1 MAKPYS
7 NRRLFDAEG
16 VNFLRWI
23 EPEEVQRMLAADEIT
38 VAIHPRTDRPWGF
51 KLKHKVEQLRD
62 TASLLPFSRPTRPED
77 RFRYEIPRAGDCR
90 TICLRRYGLRRFL
103 TSDHKVSI
111 ARKIIKV
118 SARKIDFTRPPYRTT
133 PSGLTMPLFE
143 ASSALNSS
151 AAASNLSA

>member
-7 NRRLFDAEG
+7 NRRLFDAAG

-51 KLKHKVEQLRD
+51 KLKHKLEQLRD

-77 RFRYEIPRAGDCR
+77 KFRYEIPRAGDCR
-90 TICLRRYGLRRFL
+90 TICLRRYSLRHFV
-103 TSDHKVSI
+103 SEDKKVTI
-111 ARKIIKV
+111 GRRIIKV
-118 SARKIDFTRPPYRTT
+118 SARKIDFTALAFRRTLQT
-133 PSGLTMPLFE
+133 
-143 ASSALNSS
+143 
-151 AAASNLSA
+151 ASNLSA